1 MASHSVTA
9 AHAQSVLPQTWL
21 SNLAGWQDALPLRN
35 ATADWSTW
43 QYVVTLIL
51 GLVVYD
57 QGKVLKAIPGPQ
69 CWNCVSLCYF

>member
-1 MASHSVTA
+1 MASQSVTA

-57 QGKVLKAIPGPQ
+57 QGKGNPRTAVLELRFL
-69 CWNCVSLCYF
+69 VLLLRS